1 MVSDKWYL
9 SFTIPIVW
17 ILWNNFIKYL
27 AIFTFLKAK
36 FCFAKLKVEKDTHAK
51 IILSQAYGN
60 YCPKFPAHL
69 CRIMNIYRENIYSLW
84 RKSGGSSQLSIG
96 LGNFFFHLKLKNF
109 FLLPTSLLH
118 FYWGGNGVTYT
129 LRGAEPPSSTACA
142 GLTGSDW
149 LTFRKVICH
158 WRYVTSW

>member
-27 AIFTFLKAK
+27 AIFTFLKVK

-69 CRIMNIYRENIYSLW
+69 RRIMNIYRENIYSLW

-96 LGNFFFHLKLKNF
+96 LGNFFFHLKLKIF
-109 FLLPTSLLH
+109 SCYQPACYIFTEEVTELLTHCGGPSLLAPQPVLA
-118 FYWGGNGVTYT
+118 W
-129 LRGAEPPSSTACA
+129 L
-142 GLTGSDW
+142 GLTGLHSG
-149 LTFRKVICH
+149 R
-158 WRYVTSW
+158 